1 MATTTLLDDLAACV
15 DGAAR
20 EAGPDDAIG
29 GVPAAV
35 VASPATTAQAA
46 AVMAAADRAGLHV
59 AFRGRGTALSWGAPP
74 TALDLLVDTTR
85 LDAVVEHAAGDLI
98 CVVQAGAR
106 LDDVNAQVREHGQ
119 QLALD
124 QPVPGASVGGT
135 LATARSGPRRVRYGA
150 PRDLVLGVTVVRAD
164 GVVAKAGGKVVK
176 NVAGYDLAKL
186 VTGSLGTLALVTEAV
201 FRLHP
206 LPAASRW
213 VGVSCADPGE
223 AARRAHAVIASQL
236 AASAVEVERRPGG
249 AGVDVRVLLEGTG
262 QGVDQRTTAVLEL
275 LGAGAAELGR
285 DGGPGAVEGAGVPAG
300 LPAGADDL
308 LVKLAVPISGV
319 GGLLAAVADAE
330 QRHGVPLHLRGSAG
344 VGVLYAGA
352 PGGTAPEAVA
362 AVLARLRAATVEGS
376 AVLLQAPPPVR
387 AAVDAWGPVP
397 GLALMRRVKDQ
408 FDPQHRLAPGRFV
421 GGI

>member
-20 EAGPDDAIG
+20 EAGPDDAVG
-29 GVPAAV
+29 GVPASV
-35 VASPATTAQAA
+35 VASPASTEQASA
-46 AVMAAADRAGLHV
+46 LLAAADRAGLHV
-59 AFRGRGTALSWGAPP
+59 AFRGRGTALGWGAPP
-74 TALDLLVDTTR
+74 SALDLLVDTSR
-85 LDAVVEHAAGDLI
+85 MSAVVEHAAGDLI
-98 CVVQAGAR
+98 CVVQAGTT
-106 LDDVNAQVREHGQ
+106 LDDVNARAAEHGQ

-124 QPVPGASVGGT
+124 QPRPGASVGGT
-135 LATARSGPRRVRYGA
+135 LATTRSGPRRLRYGA

-186 VTGSLGTLALVTEAV
+186 VTGSYGTLALVTEAV

-213 VGVSCADPGE
+213 LGVTCPDGAS
-223 AARRAHAVIASQL
+223 AARVAHTVTASQL
-236 AASAVEVERRPGG
+236 APSAVEVERRPGTP
-249 AGVDVRVLLEGTG
+249 GVDVRVLLEGTT
-262 QGVDQRTTAVLEL
+262 QGVDQRSGQLRAL
-275 LGAGAAELGR
+275 LG
-285 DGGPGAVEGAGVPAG
+285 EGAGELGDVGDPAA
-300 LPAGADDL
+300 LPAGPDDL
-308 LVKLAVPISGV
+308 LVKVAVPLSGV
-319 GGLLAAVADAE
+319 AGLLAAVAAAE
-330 QRHGVPLHLRGSAG
+330 DRHGVPLHLRGSAG
-344 VGVLYAGA
+344 VGVLHVGA
-352 PGGTAPEAVA
+352 PAGTAPEAVA
-362 AVLARLRAATVEGS
+362 GVLAGLRTTTAEGS
-376 AVLLQAPPPVR
+376 AVLLQAPPAVR

>member
-1 MATTTLLDDLAACV
+1 MATTTLLDDLAGCV

-20 EAGPDDAIG
+20 EAGPDDAVG

-35 VASPATTAQAA
+35 VASPATTEQAA
-46 AVMAAADRAGLHV
+46 ALMATADRAGLHV
-59 AFRGRGTALSWGAPP
+59 AFRGRGTALAWGAPP

-85 LDAVVEHAAGDLI
+85 LDAVVDHAAGDLI

-106 LDDVNAQVREHGQ
+106 LDDVDAQVRQHGQ

-124 QPVPGASVGGT
+124 QPVRGASVGGT

-186 VTGSLGTLALVTEAV
+186 VTGSFGTLALVTEAI

-213 VGVSCADPGE
+213 VTVSCADSGE
-223 AARRAHAVIASQL
+223 AARRAHAVTASQL
-236 AASAVEVERRPGG
+236 APSAVEVERRPGS
-249 AGVDVRVLLEGTG
+249 AAVDVRVLLEGTEQGVAQRGSQALSLLG
-262 QGVDQRTTAVLEL
+262 QGAEPTEVDD
-275 LGAGAAELGR
+275 AA
-285 DGGPGAVEGAGVPAG
+285 A
-300 LPAGADDL
+300 LPAGPDDL
-308 LVKLAVPISGV
+308 LLKLTVPLSGV
-319 GGLLAAVADAE
+319 GELLAAVAAAE

-352 PGGTAPEAVA
+352 PADAAPEAMA
-362 AVLARLRAATVEGS
+362 AVLADLRAVTVEGS
-376 AVLLQAPPPVR
+376 TVLLQAPPSVR
-387 AAVDAWGPVP
+387 AALDAWGPVP

>member
-20 EAGPDDAIG
+20 EAGPDDAVG
-29 GVPAAV
+29 GVPASV
-35 VASPATTAQAA
+35 VASPSTTGQAA
-46 AVMAAADRAGLHV
+46 ELMALADRAGLHV
-59 AFRGRGTALSWGAPP
+59 AFRGRGTAIGWGAPP

-85 LDAVVEHAAGDLI
+85 LDAVVDHAAGDLI

-124 QPVPGASVGGT
+124 QPLPGASVGGT

-186 VTGSLGTLALVTEAV
+186 VTGSFGTLALVTEAI

-206 LPAASRW
+206 LPASTRW
-213 VGVSCADPGE
+213 VGVSCADATD
-223 AARRAHAVIASQL
+223 AARRAHAVSSSQL
-236 AASAVEVERRPGG
+236 APSAVEVERPAGG
-249 AGVDVRVLLEGTG
+249 AAVDVRVLLEGTE
-262 QGVDQRTTAVLEL
+262 QGVDRRTSAVLEL
-275 LGAGAAELGR
+275 LGAGAAELAP
-285 DGGPGAVEGAGVPAG
+285 DGGSVGADGTAAAA
-300 LPAGADDL
+300 LPAGPDDL
-308 LVKLAVPISGV
+308 LLKLTTPLSGV
-319 GGLLAAVADAE
+319 AGLLSAVASAE

-352 PGGTAPEAVA
+352 PADAAPEAVA
-362 AVLARLRAATVEGS
+362 AVLADLRAATAEGS
-376 AVLLQAPPPVR
+376 AVLLQAPAPVR
-387 AAVDAWGPVP
+387 AALDAWGPVP

>member
-1 MATTTLLDDLAACV
+1 MSTTTLLDDLAGCV

-20 EAGPDDAIG
+20 EAGPDDTVG
-29 GVPAAV
+29 GVPASV
-35 VASPATTAQAA
+35 VASPSSTDQAA
-46 AVMAAADRAGLHV
+46 ALLAAADRAGLHV
-59 AFRGRGTALSWGAPP
+59 AFRGQGTALDWGAPP

-106 LDDVNAQVREHGQ
+106 LDDVNARAAEHGQ

-124 QPVPGASVGGT
+124 QPRPGASVGGT
-135 LATARSGPRRVRYGA
+135 LATARSGPRRLRYGA

-186 VTGSLGTLALVTEAV
+186 VTGSFGTLALVTEAV

-206 LPAASRW
+206 LPAATRW
-213 VGVSCADPGE
+213 LTATYPDGAT
-223 AARRAHAVIASQL
+223 AARRAHDVTTSQL
-236 AASAVEVERRPGG
+236 APAAVEVDRPAGSDAVTVRVLVEGTEQGVEQRAAAVRQVLGDGTAEAADGAGG
-249 AGVDVRVLLEGTG
+249 AG
-262 QGVDQRTTAVLEL
+262 
-275 LGAGAAELGR
+275 GAG
-285 DGGPGAVEGAGVPAG
+285 GAQQ
-300 LPAGADDL
+300 LPAGPADL
-308 LVKLAVPISGV
+308 LLKVAVPLSAV
-319 GGLLAAVADAE
+319 GGLLAAVAAAE

-344 VGVLYAGA
+344 TGVLYAGTAADA
-352 PGGTAPEAVA
+352 PGDAVA
-362 AVLARLRAATVEGS
+362 GVLRDLRAVTAEGS
-376 AVLLQAPPPVR
+376 TVLLQAPPELR
-387 AAVDAWGPVP
+387 TAVDAWGPVP

>member
-20 EAGPDDAIG
+20 EAGPDDAVG
-29 GVPAAV
+29 AVPASV
-35 VASPATTAQAA
+35 VASPATTDQAA
-46 AVMAAADRAGLHV
+46 ALLATADRAGLDV
-59 AFRGRGTALSWGAPP
+59 AFRGRGTALGWGAPP
-74 TALDLLVDTTR
+74 SALDLLVDTTR
-85 LDAVVEHAAGDLI
+85 MDAVVEHAAGDLI

-106 LDDVNAQVREHGQ
+106 LDDVNARVREHGQ

-124 QPVPGASVGGT
+124 QPVAGASVGGT
-135 LATARSGPRRVRYGA
+135 LATARSGPRRMRYGA

-186 VTGSLGTLALVTEAV
+186 VTGSYGTLALVTESV

-206 LPAASRW
+206 LPAATRW
-213 VGVSCADPGE
+213 LGVTCAD
-223 AARRAHAVIASQL
+223 AASGARVAHTVTASQL
-236 AASAVEVERRPGG
+236 APSAVEVERRPGTS
-249 AGVDVRVLLEGTG
+249 AVDVRVLLEGTAQGVEQRSVDVLSLLG
-262 QGVDQRTTAVLEL
+262 QGAGEVGDVDEP
-275 LGAGAAELGR
+275 AA
-285 DGGPGAVEGAGVPAG
+285 
-300 LPAGADDL
+300 LPAGPGDL
-308 LVKLAVPISGV
+308 LVKVAVPLSGV
-319 GGLLAAVADAE
+319 PQLLAAVAAAE
-330 QRHGVPLHLRGSAG
+330 DRHGVPLHLRGSAG
-344 VGVLYAGA
+344 VGVLHVGA
-352 PGGTAPEAVA
+352 PADTAPEAVA
-362 AVLARLRAATVEGS
+362 GLLADLRTVTAEGS
-376 AVLLQAPPPVR
+376 AVLLQAPPAVR

>member
-20 EAGPDDAIG
+20 EAGPEDAVG
-29 GVPAAV
+29 GVPATV
-35 VASPATTAQAA
+35 VASPATTEQAA
-46 AVMAAADRAGLHV
+46 ALLAAADRAGLHV
-59 AFRGRGTALSWGAPP
+59 AFRGRGTALGWGAPP

-85 LDAVVEHAAGDLI
+85 LDSIVEHAAGDLI

-106 LDDVNAQVREHGQ
+106 LDDVNARVREHGQ

-124 QPVPGASVGGT
+124 QPRAGASVGGT
-135 LATARSGPRRVRYGA
+135 LATARSGPRRLRYGA

-186 VTGSLGTLALVTEAV
+186 VTGSFGTLALLTEAV

-213 VGVSCADPGE
+213 LGVSCPGAE
-223 AARRAHAVIASQL
+223 DAARRAHAVSSSQL
-236 AASAVEVERRPGG
+236 APSAVEVERRPGG
-249 AGVDVRVLLEGTG
+249 GEVEVRVLLEGTAR
-262 QGVDQRTTAVLEL
+262 GVDQRTAELQRL
-275 LGAGAAELGR
+275 LGASSAEVDADIGLGSAEL
-285 DGGPGAVEGAGVPAG
+285 PAS
-300 LPAGADDL
+300 PDDL
-308 LVKLAVPISGV
+308 LVKVAVPLSAV
-319 GGLLAAVADAE
+319 AGLLSAVASAE
-330 QRHGVPLHLRGSAG
+330 SRHGLPLHLRGSAG
-344 VGVLYAGA
+344 VGVLYVGTPAGA
-352 PGGTAPEAVA
+352 APEAVA
-362 AVLARLRAATVEGS
+362 DVLADLRSAATEGS
-376 AVLLQAPPPVR
+376 AVLLQAPAELR

-397 GLALMRRVKDQ
+397 GLALMHRVKDQ